1 MSQYAKVP
9 RSRIS
14 PIVFGGGT
22 GCGGDFWS
30 DSWHDVKNTVFC
42 FAWVDGAG
50 ACGFLLSVFQTE
62 AVVNYDSVF
71 GGNSFNVFS
80 DERRIS
86 R

>member
-14 PIVFGGGT
+14 SIVFGGGV
-22 GCGGDFWS
+22 GHGGDFWG
-30 DSWHDVKNTVFC
+30 DNWHDVKNTIFC

-50 ACGFLLSVFQTE
+50 ACSFLLSVFQTE
-62 AVVNYDSVF
+62 VVVNYDGVF
-71 GGNSFNVFS
+71 GRNSSNVFS